1 MDPVNQKNELPLA
14 VSGSG
19 TQPIRVLV
27 LDDEENIRRLLK
39 MSLIR
44 AGCEVET
51 ASNGRQGLQLLLTKT
66 FDVAVVDLRMQ
77 EMDGIAFIQEAR
89 KIWPWQGFVI
99 YSGFVD
105 DAIVA
110 IAKKEGLEQILTK
123 PLDLKKLHDAI
134 RHEANRRHDR
144 GLSEPRMMPM
154 NVISYQLN
162 IMRHISREV
171 IHSQNLLSG
180 LIRLGQS
187 IHESLPHDVMGI
199 LVVEDEEKLLLL
211 QHAEPQPAGVITHL
225 QQYII
230 DRYQALSGRYLDHEK
245 LRIERTGPSSTVED
259 GKELKSITSVP
270 VMTGEH
276 VHGILTLASYHEHAF
291 NELNVALLYHAA
303 SNLSTLFTAI
313 SEMRQMATRD
323 PLTGL
328 YNRRQL
334 EEELERTWRLSKRH
348 NHSMAVLILDMDHF
362 KRINDQWGHQT
373 GDTVIREFAKIL
385 RSQTRSTDIIARY
398 GGDEFVILFTQVKE
412 SEVAILAERILE
424 ATRSARLIKNNE
436 DLALTT
442 SIGIAVYQPGKQVEN
457 HTELLSLA
465 DQALYRAKTEGRDR
479 YAFWTDKTPS
489 KTGTPESTKL
499 ATKKADILVLDDE
512 EYVLLILRRILEAES
527 FTVTTARTTSE
538 AYGFLK
544 NKDLHFDILL
554 CDLSLPDG
562 NGMEV
567 LRQAKESDSN
577 LVNIVISGNVT
588 ADNAISALRNGAYD
602 FIQKPI
608 IAETLIALVN
618 RALQYRSLIREN
630 ARYRDYLE
638 EMVRA
643 KKIELS
649 RALEDIKLAYEFT
662 LETMVAMLDAR
673 EFETGQHSI
682 RVRDLTLLL
691 AGKMGLEGEQLEEI
705 GRGALLHDIGK
716 IGIPDAILLKPGK
729 LTEDEWDV
737 MRKHPDIGYRFLRN
751 SSILQTAAGVV
762 LSHHERWDG
771 TGYPQH
777 LKGEEINIGARIFA
791 VIDAYDAMRSARVY
805 KKSISMED
813 ATEEIKKH
821 AGSQFDPNVVE
832 AFLKHQVELEKIGSW
847 SRSFA

>member
-1 MDPVNQKNELPLA
+1 MDPVNQKNVLPLA
-14 VSGSG
+14 GSGSG
-19 TQPIRVLV
+19 IPPIRVLV

-39 MSLIR
+39 MALTR

-51 ASNGRQGLQLLLTKT
+51 AANGRQGLQLLLTKT

-99 YSGFVD
+99 YSGFLD
-105 DAIVA
+105 ESIVA
-110 IAKKEGLEQILTK
+110 IAKNEGLEQILTK
-123 PLDLKKLHDAI
+123 PLDLKELHDAVL
-134 RHEANRRHDR
+134 HEANRRISRSDTD
-144 GLSEPRMMPM
+144 SRMLP
-154 NVISYQLN
+154 ISIISHQLN

-187 IHESLPHDVMGI
+187 INESLPYDVMGI
-199 LVVEDEEKLLLL
+199 LVIEDEEKLLLL
-211 QHAEPQPAGVITHL
+211 QHSEPQPAGVISHL
-225 QQYII
+225 QHYII
-230 DRYQALSGRYLDHEK
+230 ERYQALSGRYLDSQK
-245 LRIERTGPSSTVED
+245 LRVERTGPISAHED
-259 GKELKSITSVP
+259 GRELKSITSVP
-270 VMTGEH
+270 VMTGEQ

-348 NHSMAVLILDMDHF
+348 NHSMAVLILDMDQF
-362 KRINDQWGHQT
+362 KRVNDQWGHQT
-373 GDTVIREFAKIL
+373 GDTVIMEFAKIL

-398 GGDEFVILFTQVKE
+398 GGDEFVILITQVKE

-424 ATRSARLIKNNE
+424 ATRNARLIKNNE
-436 DLALTT
+436 DQALTT
-442 SIGIAVYQPGKQVEN
+442 SIGIAVYQPGKQVED

-465 DQALYRAKTEGRDR
+465 DHALYRAKTEGRDR
-479 YAFWTDKTPS
+479 YAFWTDKS
-489 KTGTPESTKL
+489 SS
-499 ATKKADILVLDDE
+499 KADLTENIKAAAQKASILVLDDE
-512 EYVLLILRRILEAES
+512 EYVLLILRRILESES
-527 FTVTTARTTSE
+527 FAVTTARTTSE

-562 NGMEV
+562 DGMEV
-567 LRQAKESDSN
+567 LRQARESDSN

-643 KKIELS
+643 KKTELS

-691 AGKMGLEGEQLEEI
+691 AGKLGFEGEQLEEI

-729 LTEDEWDV
+729 LTEDEWEV

-771 TGYPQH
+771 TGYPQR

-813 ATEEIKKH
+813 ATEEIKKYS
-821 AGSQFDPNVVE
+821 GTQFDPNVVDT
-832 AFLKHQVELEKIGSW
+832 FLKHQVELEKIGRW
-847 SRSFA
+847 SRSFG

>member
-1 MDPVNQKNELPLA
+1 MMNDIPLSA
-14 VSGSG
+14 SGSG
-19 TQPIRVLV
+19 ISPIRVLV
-27 LDDEENIRRLLK
+27 LDDEESIRRLLK
-39 MSLIR
+39 VALSR
-44 AGCEVET
+44 AGCDVET
-51 ASNGRQGLQLLLTKT
+51 ASNGRQGLQLLLTRT

-99 YSGFVD
+99 YSGFID
-105 DAIVA
+105 DSIVA
-110 IAKKEGLEQILTK
+110 LAKSEGIEQILTK
-123 PLDLKKLHDAI
+123 PLDMKTLL
-134 RHEANRRHDR
+134 EAVQYETTRRNVRSMADSR
-144 GLSEPRMMPM
+144 LMPM
-154 NVISYQLN
+154 NMISYQLN

-187 IHESLPHDVMGI
+187 INEFLPYNVMGI

-211 QHAEPQPAGVITHL
+211 QHSESQPDGVFTHL
-225 QQYII
+225 QKYII
-230 DRYQALSGRYLDHEK
+230 ERYQALSGRYLDIRQ
-245 LRIERTGPSSTVED
+245 LRIERTGPASTREVE
-259 GKELKSITSVP
+259 KELKSIMSVP
-270 VMTGEH
+270 VMTGEQ
-276 VHGILTLASYHEHAF
+276 VHGILTLASFRENAF

-313 SEMRQMATRD
+313 NEMRQMATRD

-334 EEELERTWRLSKRH
+334 EEEMERTLRLSKRH
-348 NHSMAVLILDMDHF
+348 NQSMAVLILDMDQF
-362 KRINDQWGHQT
+362 KLVNDQWGHQA
-373 GDTVIREFAKIL
+373 GDDVIRKFAAIL
-385 RSQTRSTDIIARY
+385 RTQTRSTDILARY
-398 GGDEFVILFTQVKE
+398 GGDEFIILITHVKE

-424 ATRSARLIKNNE
+424 AVRCARLVKENE
-436 DLALTT
+436 NMVIST
-442 SIGIAVYQPGKQVEN
+442 SIGIAVYQPGKQMES
-457 HTELLSLA
+457 HTELLTCA

-479 YAFWTDKTPS
+479 YAFWTDKPS
-489 KTGTPESTKL
+489 TETGLSSNTKG
-499 ATKKADILVLDDE
+499 AVQKASILILDDE
-512 EYVLLILRRILEAES
+512 EYILLILRRILENES
-527 FTVTTARTTSE
+527 FSVTTARTISE
-538 AYGFLK
+538 AYEYLK
-544 NKDLHFDILL
+544 NKDLHFDLLL

-562 NGMEV
+562 DGMDV

-602 FIQKPI
+602 FVQKPI
-608 IAETLIALVN
+608 ISETLVAMVN
-618 RALQYRSLIREN
+618 RALQYRSLIRDN

-643 KKIELS
+643 KKTELS

-691 AGKMGLEGEQLEEI
+691 AGKLGFEGEQLEEI

-729 LTEDEWDV
+729 LTEDEWEV

-771 TGYPQH
+771 TGYPQQ
-777 LKGEEINIGARIFA
+777 LKGEDINIGARIFA

-805 KKSISMED
+805 KKSMSLAD
-813 ATEEIKKH
+813 ATAEIKKH
-821 AGSQFDPNVVE
+821 AGTQFDPKVVDV
-832 AFLKHQVELEKIGSW
+832 FLKHQDELEKIGSW
-847 SRSFA
+847 SRSFS